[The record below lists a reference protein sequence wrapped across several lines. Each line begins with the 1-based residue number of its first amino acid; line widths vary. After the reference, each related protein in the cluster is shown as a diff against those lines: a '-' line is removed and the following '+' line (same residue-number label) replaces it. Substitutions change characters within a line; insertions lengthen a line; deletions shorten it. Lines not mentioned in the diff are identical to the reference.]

1 VRWPPAWKLDNVS
14 KSSVAGDSPDSND
27 VSTEAEESP
36 LLEAVMGK
44 RLVKAD

>member
-1 VRWPPAWKLDNVS
+1 VKWPPAWEFVNWS
-14 KSSVAGDSPDSND
+14 KNSVMGYSTDSND

-36 LLEAVMGK
+36 LLRSVTGK